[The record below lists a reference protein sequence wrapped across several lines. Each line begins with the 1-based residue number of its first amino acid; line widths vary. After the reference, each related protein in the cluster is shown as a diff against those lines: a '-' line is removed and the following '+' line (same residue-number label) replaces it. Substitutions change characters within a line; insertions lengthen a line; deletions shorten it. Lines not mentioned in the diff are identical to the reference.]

1 MAKKPPKP
9 PTKIYT
15 YGLRPP
21 SVGAVEFNRVL
32 RGGHNYYNALL
43 EIERTKQEAEHDFWA
58 RLGSYESLLAEYR
71 EQRALRPS
79 REDPDRQAVWDRQD
93 ELKAQV
99 KAAREGT
106 EAKHLPVEEVFR
118 KQRSKEL
125 KKEYKGKE
133 LSAESLLDIL
143 DSDPRCVSPRRRAQL
158 DFQVGAA
165 ARGVGV
171 SAKKLNQ
178 ELRDAGLGKVTQEI
192 EDRAS
197 REINLARAHF
207 GVHYGTYL
215 LIEAQ
220 IEQALKTSEGFPVF
234 KRWTGVT
241 GEPDKEGRDYDTRSG
256 EGRVGAPID
265 TTRGFFVAQI
275 HDGQNAVLQID
286 PVPESVYVRSS
297 ERGTPRGHG
306 ESWRMGHRTKMRI
319 CVGSGERIKGQRG
332 RNPMW
337 VEFDMVMHRPLP
349 VGGKI
354 CAAWVSVFRR
364 GTRTRYELQLQVQA
378 ESLRPEHRHGEG
390 ITAINFGY
398 RSSGRVAYT
407 IDGRGVSSELLAN
420 PDTGRLIDL
429 ADKIR
434 GQRQDAAN
442 LIRDSLFAWSEEL
455 GYPEVFEVG
464 DGIGSTPHW
473 SGVESRAREHPTRSL
488 KARIEG
494 LRSAREKSLS
504 ARLQAIFR
512 TWTKLREQTRFDKD
526 DLIYKHLREW
536 VIEDKNQENRE
547 SGCRVHAR
555 GARNQNARLWA
566 HSLCDSADVILLED
580 TNYALLK
587 SKAKSV
593 DIMPI
598 EKQTAIARRRD
609 FYAPGELREIVRL
622 TAQNRGVL
630 VVKVSA
636 TNLTAMHHACG
647 RIENRD
653 TLSSIV
659 VNCTHCATKFDQDHN
674 FCVGLR
680 ERYNAGQ
687 NPTPA
692 RRTRNRSKS
701 R

>member
-1 MAKKPPKP
+1 MAKKAKKP

-21 SVGAVEFNRVL
+21 SVGRVEFDRVL
-32 RGGHNYYNALL
+32 HGAHNHYNACL

-58 RLGSYESLLAEYR
+58 KLGEHEGLLAEYR

-79 REDPDRQAVWDRQD
+79 RDDPNRQAIWDRRD
-93 ELKAQV
+93 ELKGQLRVAL
-99 KAAREGT
+99 EEI

-118 KQRSKEL
+118 NNRSKEL
-125 KKEYKGKE
+125 KKEHKGI
-133 LSAESLLDIL
+133 SAEDLCDLLDE
-143 DSDPRCVSPRRRAQL
+143 DHRCVSPRRRFQL
-158 DFQVGAA
+158 DFQARA
-165 ARGVGV
+165 EARGVGV

-178 ELRDAGLGKVTQEI
+178 ELRDAGLGKITQEI
-192 EDRAS
+192 EDIAS
-197 REINLARAHF
+197 HDVNLSRSHF
-207 GVHYGTYL
+207 GLHYGTYL

-220 IEQALKTSEGFPVF
+220 VKQALKTSESFPSF

-241 GEPDKEGRDYDTRSG
+241 GEPDKDGRDYDTRSG
-256 EGRVGAPID
+256 EGRVGAPVD
-265 TTRGFFVAQI
+265 TNKGLSVVQV
-275 HDGQNAVLQID
+275 HDGRNTVLQID
-286 PVPESVYVRSS
+286 PVPESVYIRGS
-297 ERGTPRGHG
+297 ERGKPRGHG

-319 CVGSGERIKGQRG
+319 CIGSGARIKGRRG
-332 RNPMW
+332 RNPIW
-337 VEFDMVMHRPLP
+337 VEFNMVMHRPLP

-364 GTRTRYELQLQVQA
+364 GTRIRYELQLQVQA

-398 RSSGRVAYT
+398 RSNGRVAYT
-407 IDGRGVSSELLAN
+407 IDGKGASSEFLAN
-420 PDTGRLIDL
+420 PETGRLIDL

-442 LIRDSLFAWSEEL
+442 LMRDSLLTWAGEL

-464 DGIGSTPHW
+464 DGIGSVPHW
-473 SGVESRAREHPTRSL
+473 SGVESRNREHPTRSL
-488 KARIEG
+488 KTRIEG
-494 LRSAREKSLS
+494 LRSAREESL
-504 ARLQAIFR
+504 AGRLQAIFR
-512 TWTKLREQTRFDKD
+512 TWTKLREQTRQQD

-587 SKAKSV
+587 KKEKSV

-598 EKQTAIARRRD
+598 ENQTAIARRRD

-622 TAQNRGVL
+622 TAQSRGVL

-659 VNCTHCATKFDQDHN
+659 VKCTHCATRFDQDHN

-687 NPTPA
+687 NPPPA
-692 RRTRNRSKS
+692 RRTRNRSRS
-701 R
+701 Q